1 MYLSLAVIRCS
12 AGLNA
17 RARAANFDIAELPKL
32 MAYLHERGLEGYM
45 CMNVLVFDAE
55 LEAAEALVVAAA
67 AAGVDALIIQVCARS
82 RMRIIRLAFIGI
94 FAGADLPG

>member
-1 MYLSLAVIRCS
+1 
-12 AGLNA
+12 
-17 RARAANFDIAELPKL
+17 

-67 AAGVDALIIQVCARS
+67 AAGVDALIIQVKLQE
-82 RMRIIRLAFIGI
+82 ME
-94 FAGADLPG
+94 